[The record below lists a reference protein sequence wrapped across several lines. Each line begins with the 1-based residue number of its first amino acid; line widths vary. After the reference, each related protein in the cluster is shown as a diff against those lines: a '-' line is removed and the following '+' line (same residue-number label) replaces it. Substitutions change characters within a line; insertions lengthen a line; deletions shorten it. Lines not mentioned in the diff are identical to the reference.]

1 MPLNEK
7 PEAVRF
13 MEFLRRDLEFNPEPV
28 RLWRGR
34 LHKSSVPRSS
44 VEVDRVRGV
53 YVDWLIK
60 LEDEHGNKT
69 RVK

>member
-1 MPLNEK
+1 MIMNEAKPRK

-13 MEFLRRDLEFNPEPV
+13 MKFLRRDLLYNPEPV

-34 LHKSSVPRSS
+34 LHKSSVPRSQ
-44 VEVDRVRGV
+44 VEVDRIRIV

-60 LEDEHGNKT
+60 LEDKHNII
-69 RVK
+69 